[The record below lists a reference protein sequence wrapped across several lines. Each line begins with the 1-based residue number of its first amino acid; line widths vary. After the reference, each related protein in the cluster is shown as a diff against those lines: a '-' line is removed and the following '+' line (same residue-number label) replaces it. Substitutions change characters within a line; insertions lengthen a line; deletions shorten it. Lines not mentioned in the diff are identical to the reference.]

1 MGENGN
7 ACEILM
13 GKPKGKRPPGRAR
26 CRLEDDIKMNLK
38 EIGWDH
44 VDWICMAES
53 TNKCVAVV
61 NTLMDYGLNKIKG
74 IL

>member
-1 MGENGN
+1 
-7 ACEILM
+7 
-13 GKPKGKRPPGRAR
+13 
-26 CRLEDDIKMNLK
+26 MNLK
-38 EIGWDH
+38 EIGWDR
-44 VDWICMAES
+44 VDWICIAEN